1 MKEEGDRREGWH
13 VGKEIP
19 LAIIFAIAVQTMG
32 AIWWAATLSAKL
44 DDLSYQ
50 VASINA
56 DKYTKTDAEKDQ
68 KYFNQRQTDVE
79 RRITNLENQHGRH

>member
-1 MKEEGDRREGWH
+1 MVEKSNDRREGWH

-19 LAIIFAIAVQTMG
+19 LAMIFAIVMQTMG

-50 VASINA
+50 VAALTA
-56 DKYTKTDAEKDQ
+56 DKYTKSDAEKDQ
-68 KYFNQRQTDVE
+68 KYAEQRFSDIE
-79 RRITNLENQHGRH
+79 RRITNMEHKK